1 MRFNCIVLLFSLIM
15 LSLELQ
21 GCAKDAASSAGS
33 KSKKSS
39 TVLVYAED
47 FWWEYL
53 TSNSGFSERLRSSIS
68 SHGYRLKVVRT
79 SSANNADSWEALS
92 LDRNRLVLLS
102 PFAMPVASVMAEHF
116 PSTLFLVLNAPV
128 SPSRTESFPP
138 NLAALTFDKTDTYH
152 QAGRIMGRLLSA
164 QNKVPPGTPGSAP
177 TKCGILYLPLSEQ
190 TRREVQAFREGFT
203 EENAPAFL
211 LETEIA
217 DLDDRVKVK
226 KMIGDMRAKGVTY
239 FLVKM
244 YTLTSYCLEILQSE
258 KELVILDDWSRSG
271 AYEKRILFS
280 VEEDYFE
287 AIEEPLRAVQRQDI
301 AWERVRYEGPSRIVW
316 GKHNTKL
323 REIVNNIN

>member
-1 MRFNCIVLLFSLIM
+1 MRFNRIVLLFSLIM
-15 LSLELQ
+15 LCLELQ

-47 FWWEYL
+47 YWWEYL
-53 TSNSGFSERLRSSIS
+53 ASNSAFSERLRSSIA

-79 SSANNADSWEALS
+79 SSANNADSWKSLS

-102 PFAMPVASVMAEHF
+102 PFATPVASVMAEHF
-116 PSTLFLVLNAPV
+116 PSTLFLLLNAPV

-138 NLAALTFDKTDTYH
+138 NLAALTFDKTDTY
-152 QAGRIMGRLLSA
+152 QRAGRTMGRLLSA
-164 QNKVPPGTPGSAP
+164 QNKTPPRNPGSAP

-190 TRREVQAFREGFT
+190 TRQEVQAFREGFT

-211 LETEIA
+211 LVAELA
-217 DLDDRVKVK
+217 DSEDRVKIKKKIGVMREQGVK
-226 KMIGDMRAKGVTY
+226 Y
-239 FLVKM
+239 FLIRM
-244 YTLTSYCLEILQSE
+244 YTLTGYCLEILQSE

-280 VEEDYFE
+280 VEEDYFG
-287 AIEEPLRAVQRQDI
+287 AIEEPLRALQRHDV
-301 AWERVRYEGPSRIVW
+301 AWERVHYEGPSRIVW
-316 GKHNTKL
+316 GKHKTKL
-323 REIVNNIN
+323 REIANDIN